1 LEYANAVANNNVV
14 EDIGK
19 ISVIVDGGS
28 SHWASLYCKI
38 WSSHN
43 YWGTYKKKKFM
54 GVRNKFC
61 SICVMELRKATT
73 NPARLL

>member
-1 LEYANAVANNNVV
+1 MAVVV
-14 EDIGK
+14 IGHRYTVK
-19 ISVIVDGGS
+19 SGVAIIIGE
-28 SHWASLYCKI
+28 H
-38 WSSHN
+38 
-43 YWGTYKKKKFM
+43 TKKKFM